1 MDVHAHPTRPV
12 DLWKSLSETRKRE
25 AAEAFWSDEQSF
37 AEQAEAVGLIAKQ
50 INFRPK
56 SVLAMPVDKKVVH
69 LTRMARVS
77 DSVAARLLVSYHL
90 ARQRPMMAAFLDSL
104 GIKHEDGL
112 IADDDV
118 RPADPAAL
126 ADAGRRLLAAYPP
139 DDVRLY
145 FSTLLMQDPETW
157 GPLDGLMTSP
167 ENSAPE
173 TA

>member
-1 MDVHAHPTRPV
+1 MTAHVNPPRPSE
-12 DLWKSLSETRKRE
+12 LWKSLSEERRMD
-25 AAEAFWSDEQSF
+25 AARAFWEDEQAF
-37 AEQAEAVGLIAKQ
+37 AEQAEVIGLVAKQ

-90 ARQRPMMAAFLDSL
+90 AQQRPMMAAFLDSL

-118 RPADPAAL
+118 KPADPAAL

-157 GPLDGLMTSP
+157 GALHGLTAEPESSP
-167 ENSAPE
+167 VQP
-173 TA
+173 